1 MLKKI
6 LEHIK
11 TFWFRFDP
19 KLHIGRLCFR
29 FDIVDI
35 TVLARA
41 RSLIEGQN
49 WFLNQFDEIPR
60 RSVIVSLLS
69 LSEKAG
75 LKVHK
80 IEIFFG
86 FDFEICIISLLV
98 MSKY

>member
-29 FDIVDI
+29 LISL
-35 TVLARA
+35 TLLARA
-41 RSLIEGQN
+41 RSLESLIEKQN
-49 WFLNQFDEIPR
+49 WFLNQFDETPR
-60 RSVIVSLLS
+60 ISVIVSLLS

-75 LKVHK
+75 LNLPPFA
-80 IEIFFG
+80 IS
-86 FDFEICIISLLV
+86 CSWPPSLLF
-98 MSKY
+98 S